1 MKRGRKIK
9 KFQRNKKKQKSN
21 MSQNSKKKQRTSK
34 MDYIDFD
41 KPMLVAGGLKYCSAH
56 ILLTE

>member
-21 MSQNSKKKQRTSK
+21 MSQNPKKKQRTSK
-34 MDYIDFD
+34 MDDIDFD